1 MTDYRI
7 NLRRYVRTS
16 TKWQYDQKTRG
27 SGARNMG
34 WNVSS
39 ATGKRDPYLSKLVN
53 TSKSP
58 TLVKYITD

>member
-7 NLRRYVRTS
+7 NLWKYVRTF

-27 SGARNMG
+27 SGARKMRL
-34 WNVSS
+34 NVSS
-39 ATGKRDPYLSKLVN
+39 ATGKRDPYLSKFVS

-58 TLVKYITD
+58 TLEKYITD

>member
-1 MTDYRI
+1 MTDCRI
-7 NLRRYVRTS
+7 NLRRYVRTL

-27 SGARNMG
+27 SGARKTG
-34 WNVSS
+34 LNVSS
-39 ATGKRDPYLSKLVN
+39 APGKRDPYLSQLVN